1 LILAKVE
8 SLGFLTCRNVKT
20 ASIRVVV
27 IVGTN
32 AHTIYGEN
40 VEPKDLILECNLNVT
55 ILRGLKA

>member
-1 LILAKVE
+1 LIYQNA
-8 SLGFLTCRNVKT
+8 KT